1 MTQVTYFLCEGID
14 HVPAECKFYHTVQRV
29 NQQAKDGLSQLL
41 GKTPEDGRPK
51 TEVEMK
57 DMKVAPETTTKSC
70 LTDRRQE
77 HLPGNCS
84 KKREKFPT
92 MIVEYEDNEIRDL
105 LALELPKNKKKKIK
119 KKDNSKVLCFH
130 CKELGHY
137 ADKCLERDNKADRQG
152 SVKKN
157 LNHITCFK
165 CKQMGHYFNQCTE
178 NGTSRLQ

>member
-1 MTQVTYFLCEGID
+1 M
-14 HVPAECKFYHTVQRV
+14 

-51 TEVEMK
+51 MEVETK

-92 MIVEYEDNEIRDL
+92 TIVEYEDNEIRDL
-105 LALELPKNKKKKIK
+105 LALELPKKKKKKIK
-119 KKDNSKVLCFH
+119 KKDNSKVLCFR

-137 ADKCLERDNKADRQG
+137 ADKYPERDNKANRKRG
-152 SVKKN
+152 TYLV
-157 LNHITCFK
+157 TCQK
-165 CKQMGHYFNQCTE
+165 CNQKGHYARRCKE
-178 NGTSRLQ
+178 KSTSRLQKMR